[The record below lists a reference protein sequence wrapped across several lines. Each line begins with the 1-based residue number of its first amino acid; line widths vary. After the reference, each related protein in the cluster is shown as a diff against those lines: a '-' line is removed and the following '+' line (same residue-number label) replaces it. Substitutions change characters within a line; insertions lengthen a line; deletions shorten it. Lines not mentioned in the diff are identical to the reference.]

1 MITRIEPG
9 MIHVNDALAR
19 QDRRPR
25 RRLRPREVREEAD
38 EPRPAGSRGIGDEEH
53 RQLDLVA

>member
-25 RRLRPREVREEAD
+25 RRLRPRDAPEVRD
-38 EPRPAGSRGIGDEEH
+38 EPRPAGNRRVGDEEH
-53 RQLDLVA
+53 RKLDLVA

>member
-1 MITRIEPG
+1 MINRIESG

-25 RRLRPREVREEAD
+25 RRLRRREPASVSDDSLTTGDPDRREVERAK
-38 EPRPAGSRGIGDEEH
+38 
-53 RQLDLVA
+53 LDLVA